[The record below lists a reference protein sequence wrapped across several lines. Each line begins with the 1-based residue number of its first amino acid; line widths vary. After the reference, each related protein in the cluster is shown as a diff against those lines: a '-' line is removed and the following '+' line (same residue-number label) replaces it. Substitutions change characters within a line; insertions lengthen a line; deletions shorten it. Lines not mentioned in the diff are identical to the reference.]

1 MLGDSVRRRQ
11 PHRRGDTPTPRPPKK
26 ADRPWWQPVLI
37 AVAVALVVP
46 FVVGYLLAVFVAF
59 PPAADTADG
68 IAVPDLVGHSAT
80 EAQRE
85 VAAAGLGPLEVTEM
99 PHPTA
104 ASGLVVAQSPLPG
117 QQLRPGASVVVA
129 LSAGEA
135 RAVIPD
141 VIGFG
146 ADRAESLLRRAGFE
160 VERVTQESPAAPGRV
175 IRTDPEPAQVRPLSA
190 VVTLVVSSGPPPPEP
205 DTVVYDVPGG

>member
-11 PHRRGDTPTPRPPKK
+11 PHRRGDAPTPRRATKT
-26 ADRPWWQPVLI
+26 DRPWWRPVII
-37 AVAVALVVP
+37 AVAIALVVP
-46 FVVGYLLAVFVAF
+46 FAVGYLLAVFVVF
-59 PPAADTADG
+59 PPAEHATSG
-68 IAVPDLVGHSAT
+68 IAVPDLVGHSAE

-85 VAAAGLGPLEVTEM
+85 LAAAGLGPVEVTEM

-104 ASGLVVAQSPLPG
+104 AAGLIVAQSPLPG
-117 QQLRPGASVVVA
+117 QQLRAGASVVVA

-160 VERVTQESPAAPGRV
+160 VERLMQESPAAPGRV
-175 IRTDPEPAQVRPLSA
+175 IRTDPEPAQVRPLSTM
-190 VVTLVVSSGPPPPEP
+190 VTLVVSSGLPPSEP
-205 DTVVYDVPGG
+205 DTVVDEPPDR